1 MESCP
6 ASTWTVVMAANRRMA
21 VKAAQSVS
29 PSPDSA
35 ARQPHNPISR
45 SQIETVVSRSVA
57 IFALLFG
64 LQALPAV
71 IDQLPTAGPVWAI
84 IFGVG
89 IYGGILATLV
99 ASFAKRWVRAVNASF
114 SLAYL
119 LALAG
124 WPFVVHEP
132 LVTAADRPW
141 LWLLCTVAT
150 ATAAIAFST
159 RQATAYLVVTPVVYG
174 LVRIAPAGGD
184 AEIGSAS
191 LDIVY
196 AVILGGAAL
205 ILITLL
211 RQAAASV
218 DNAQETAL
226 DRYTHAVRQHAREV
240 ERVQVDSIVHDSVL
254 TTLLSAARAETPEA
268 QKLAIHMA
276 RSAIG
281 HLKDAAAASPDDYA
295 TVTLDQLARR
305 ITDSSRT
312 LSGPFELRLSD
323 VHAGSIPVRSIPV
336 RSAEALYWAAMQA
349 MVNSLQHA
357 GAGDDVHRW
366 LVVEDATYGGI
377 RIGVGDDGVGFGLDC
392 IPHERLGL
400 RVSIIERVTNAG
412 GSVEIDAGSNRGA
425 VIWITWPRAGTA
437 LTGAALIGAAL
448 VDAAPSEAV
457 PSAVVPG
464 EDHPT

>member
-1 MESCP
+1 
-6 ASTWTVVMAANRRMA
+6 MAANRRMV
-21 VKAAQSVS
+21 VKATQSVS
-29 PSPDSA
+29 PSPESA

-71 IDQLPTAGPVWAI
+71 IGQLPTAGSVWAI

-99 ASFAKRWVRAVNASF
+99 ASFAKRWVCAVNASF

-124 WPFVVHEP
+124 WPFVVNEP
-132 LVTAADRPW
+132 LVGAVDRPW

-174 LVRIAPAGGD
+174 FVRIAPAGGG

-276 RSAIG
+276 RSAMG
-281 HLKDAAAASPDDYA
+281 HLKDAAAASPDDDA
-295 TVTLDQLARR
+295 TMTLDQLARR

-323 VHAGSIPVRSIPV
+323 MHAGSLSVRGLPVRDIAVRSIPV

-366 LVVEDATYGGI
+366 LAVEDAASGGI
-377 RIGVGDDGVGFGLDC
+377 RIGIGDDGVGFGFDC

-412 GSVEIDAGSNRGA
+412 GSVEIDAGRNRGA
-425 VIWITWPRAGTA
+425 VIWITWPRGAAT
-437 LTGAALIGAAL
+437 LIDAALIDATF
-448 VDAAPSEAV
+448 VDAVPSKAAPSA
-457 PSAVVPG
+457 AVPG